1 MLWRCQNAQFPY
13 LIVVHF
19 ANYCFQ
25 AQTNS
30 VCEKKMNKKNFF

>member
-1 MLWRCQNAQFPY
+1 MQWHCQNAQFPY

-25 AQTNS
+25 TQTNN
-30 VCEKKMNKKNFF
+30 VAYVGKKE